1 MDPDSQY
8 ENYMSNK
15 GPISAASEVLR
26 EGAAQVWGRGSSGT
40 LRARVLSG
48 SMIMLVSS
56 ALVGAMNLI
65 YNLAIAHGLGAAGFG
80 HASAVYTVLMLL
92 SSVTLSF
99 QLLCSKFV
107 AQNDLLSAKVS
118 IYRFLHRRAW
128 LYGAGV
134 SLLLILTSPILS
146 NYLNLPTRNYI
157 VLLAAGIVF
166 FVPLGV
172 RRGLMQGMY
181 DFPHLAGNFVLEVI
195 VKLGGALLLIRF
207 GLGVTGVIAAVV
219 ASIVVSY
226 LLAKPGRELASD
238 SATCVHT

>member
-1 MDPDSQY
+1 MNPDSQY

-56 ALVGAMNLI
+56 GLVGAMNLV

-107 AQNDLLSAKVS
+107 ATNDLLSAKVS
-118 IYRFLHRRAW
+118 IYRFLHRRSW
-128 LYGAGV
+128 LGGLGV
-134 SLLLILTSPILS
+134 GVVLLSGSSAISH
-146 NYLNLPTRNYI
+146 YLNLPSPLLVR
-157 VLLAAGIVF
+157 VLAIG
-166 FVPLGV
+166 
-172 RRGLMQGMY
+172 
-181 DFPHLAGNFVLEVI
+181 
-195 VKLGGALLLIRF
+195 
-207 GLGVTGVIAAVV
+207 T
-219 ASIVVSY
+219 
-226 LLAKPGRELASD
+226 
-238 SATCVHT
+238 

>member
-56 ALVGAMNLI
+56 GLVGAMNLV

-107 AQNDLLSAKVS
+107 ATNDLVSAPVGINRCFLSA
-118 IYRFLHRRAW
+118 
-128 LYGAGV
+128 GEAGKG
-134 SLLLILTSPILS
+134 
-146 NYLNLPTRNYI
+146 TR
-157 VLLAAGIVF
+157 
-166 FVPLGV
+166 
-172 RRGLMQGMY
+172 Q
-181 DFPHLAGNFVLEVI
+181 
-195 VKLGGALLLIRF
+195 
-207 GLGVTGVIAAVV
+207 
-219 ASIVVSY
+219 
-226 LLAKPGRELASD
+226 
-238 SATCVHT
+238 

>member
-1 MDPDSQY
+1 MKPLLDDESSTP
-8 ENYMSNK
+8 NP
-15 GPISAASEVLR
+15 GPISVASEALR
-26 EGAAQVWGRGSSGT
+26 QGAARMWGPSPTGT

-56 ALVGAMNLI
+56 GLVGAMNLV

-92 SSVTLSF
+92 SAVTLSF

-107 AQNDLLSAKVS
+107 ARNDFLPTKVG

-128 LYGAGV
+128 IAGIGISVILYL
-134 SLLLILTSPILS
+134 SSPIIS
-146 NYLNLPTRNYI
+146 QYLNLPTRRYI
-157 VLLAAGIVF
+157 DMLAAAIIF

-181 DFPHLAGNFVLEVI
+181 DFRHLALNFVLEVS
-195 VKLGGALLLIRF
+195 V
-207 GLGVTGVIAAVV
+207 
-219 ASIVVSY
+219 
-226 LLAKPGRELASD
+226 
-238 SATCVHT
+238 